1 MTSDKILSIMLF
13 MKIGNL
19 EINGYAALAP
29 MAGVADRAMR
39 EICIKFGAGF
49 TVGELTSSKGVSLGD
64 KKSFSLLACSDAEK
78 PTASQLF
85 GREPETMAVAAKT
98 AINFGPDFIDINM
111 GCPAPKVAGNLCG
124 SSLMRDV
131 DLAERIVKA
140 VVEAVDVP
148 VTVKMRTG
156 WDSDSLNA
164 PELAKRCE
172 AAGAS
177 MITVHGRTRQQMYAP
192 GIDYKTIAQV
202 KAAVKIPVVAN
213 GDIND
218 GASAKYML
226 EATGCDY
233 LMVGRAAQGNPFVF
247 EEINAFLSGKVYT
260 PPKLEEKFKVLLKQ
274 VELMKKYKAER
285 VAILESRK
293 HTAWYM
299 TGLKGAAN
307 IRRMCGEISSV
318 ADIERIIEFALEQ
331 NRDL

>member
-1 MTSDKILSIMLF
+1 MQF
-13 MKIGNL
+13 MKIGNI
-19 EINGYAALAP
+19 EIKGFVALAP

-39 EICIKFGAGF
+39 EICIKHGAGF

-64 KKSFSLLACSDAEK
+64 KKSFELLRCSESEK

-85 GREPETMAVAAKT
+85 GRDPETMAVAAKT
-98 AINFGPDFIDINM
+98 ALEFYPDFIDINM

-124 SSLMRDV
+124 SALMRDM

-140 VVEAVDVP
+140 VALAVDIP

-156 WDSDSLNA
+156 WDSDCLNA

-177 MITVHGRTRQQMYAP
+177 MITVHGRTRKQMYAP
-192 GIDYKTIAQV
+192 PVDYETIAKV
-202 KAAVKIPVVAN
+202 KKAVKIPVVAN
-213 GDIND
+213 GDIVSGD
-218 GASAKYML
+218 SAKKVYEL
-226 EATGCDY
+226 TGCDY
-233 LMVGRAAQGNPFVF
+233 VMVGRAAQGNPFVF
-247 EEINAFLSGKVYT
+247 EEINAFMENREYI
-260 PPKLEEKFKVLLKQ
+260 PPTLEEKFAVLLEQ
-274 VELMKKYKAER
+274 VALMKKYKPER

-299 TGLKGAAN
+299 TGLHGAAN
-307 IRRMCGEISSV
+307 IRRMCGEISSED
-318 ADIERIIEFALEQ
+318 DIKRIIEFALEQ